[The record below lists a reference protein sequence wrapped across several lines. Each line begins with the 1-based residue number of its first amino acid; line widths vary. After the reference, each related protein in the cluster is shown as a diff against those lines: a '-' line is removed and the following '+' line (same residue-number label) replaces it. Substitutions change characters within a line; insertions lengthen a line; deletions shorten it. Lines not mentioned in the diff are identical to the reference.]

1 MQVER
6 EVRLHGGLCHENII
20 QLYAAFKDGVYTVSL
35 LFARHCNSHSPCF
48 IRKAF
53 DPPID

>member
-20 QLYAAFKDGVYTVSL
+20 QLYAAFKDGVYTVL
-35 LFARHCNSHSPCF
+35 VQEVRVRHPTAASPG
-48 IRKAF
+48 
-53 DPPID
+53 